1 MLKNNYSISGKRK
14 PIRSYD
20 GKVIGSSDGVVFRKT
35 IKGSLHIL
43 RCPPA
48 IAIDA
53 YAYEQEIKP
62 THERI
67 EVLDIESNRAYTI
80 SIDSFE
86 RNKEELDR
94 GHGRQV
100 YARLRFWR
108 CDSRNGLRQL
118 TLW

>member
-1 MLKNNYSISGKRK
+1 MLNLNYSKNSDIRK

-20 GKVIGSSDGVVFRKT
+20 GKVIGSSDGIVFRKT

-53 YAYEQEIKP
+53 EAYEQEIKP

-67 EVLDIESNRAYTI
+67 EVMDTESDKVYTI
-80 SIDSFE
+80 SVDSFE

-100 YARLRFWR
+100 YARLRYWVGE
-108 CDSRNGLRQL
+108 SRNVRQL